1 MEYKN
6 DKSEDVMYNLRVLP
20 KDILVKEHDLLE
32 LVREMEELN
41 LLLKN
46 EEIRVYSEVEL
57 EVDGDGKRVYSNKDK
72 RDIETKFRLERLI
85 SYKDSSC
92 KLKDLDKKLKISRIE
107 LDFMK
112 RVFRASEVIMGC
124 RI

>member
-46 EEIRVYSEVEL
+46 EEIRVYSEVEN
-57 EVDGDGKRVYSNKDK
+57 EVERDGKKVYSNKEK
-72 RDIETKFRLERLI
+72 RDIETKFRLERLD
-85 SYKDSSC
+85 SYKKQSDG
-92 KLKDLDKKLKISRIE
+92 LKDLDKKLKVSRIE
-107 LDFMK
+107 LEFMK
-112 RVFRASEVIMGC
+112 RCFRASEVIMGC
-124 RI
+124 KL